1 MDLKSKIILIS
12 GPTASGKSSFAIKLA
27 KKVSGEIINAD
38 SMQVY
43 KQLKILSS
51 RPDKLKYQKII
62 HHLYGFHDVKK
73 NFSTGNWLKLVFK
86 KIDELFNQLKST
98 KDLSSAQIIENEI
111 WEIWSIHPS
120 DGRRGF
126 RLTELLTQGTRL
138 MNVGELGKAYK
149 TFTQIIA
156 VEPDWAEAWNK
167 RATVLYL
174 MDQYQSSLDD
184 IKITL
189 ALEPRHFGALSG
201 QALNYIE
208 LNEYEKAIKSYKT
221 VQKIYPI
228 MDGAKKMIPQLE
240 KLIKDQAI

>member
-1 MDLKSKIILIS
+1 MSLSLFFFNNVY
-12 GPTASGKSSFAIKLA
+12 AEERNNKLD
-27 KKVSGEIINAD
+27 KLFT
-38 SMQVY
+38 
-43 KQLKILSS
+43 QLK
-51 RPDKLKYQKII
+51 
-62 HHLYGFHDVKK
+62 
-73 NFSTGNWLKLVFK
+73 N
-86 KIDELFNQLKST
+86 T
-98 KDLSSAQIIENEI
+98 KELSSAQVIEKEI

-120 DGRRGF
+120 DDRRGF

-138 MNVGELGKAYK
+138 MNMGELSKAYK
-149 TFTQIIA
+149 LFTQIIA

-189 ALEPRHFGALSG
+189 ILEPRHFGALSG

-208 LNEYEKAIKSYKT
+208 LNEYEKAIESYKT

-228 MDGAKKMIPQLE
+228 MAGAKKMIPQLE
-240 KLIKDQAI
+240 ELIKDQAV

>member
-1 MDLKSKIILIS
+1 VKKILVILS
-12 GPTASGKSSFAIKLA
+12 LSLFFFSN
-27 KKVSGEIINAD
+27 INAEERNNKLD
-38 SMQVY
+38 
-43 KQLKILSS
+43 KLFTQLK
-51 RPDKLKYQKII
+51 
-62 HHLYGFHDVKK
+62 
-73 NFSTGNWLKLVFK
+73 N
-86 KIDELFNQLKST
+86 T
-98 KDLSSAQIIENEI
+98 KELSSAQVIEKEI

-120 DGRRGF
+120 DDRRGF

-138 MNVGELGKAYK
+138 MNMGELNKAYK
-149 TFTQIIA
+149 IFTQIIA

-174 MDQYQSSLDD
+174 MDRYQSSLDD

-208 LNEYEKAIKSYKT
+208 LNEYEKAIESYKA

-228 MDGAKKMIPQLE
+228 MDGAKKMIPELE
-240 KLIKDQAI
+240 ELIKDQVV